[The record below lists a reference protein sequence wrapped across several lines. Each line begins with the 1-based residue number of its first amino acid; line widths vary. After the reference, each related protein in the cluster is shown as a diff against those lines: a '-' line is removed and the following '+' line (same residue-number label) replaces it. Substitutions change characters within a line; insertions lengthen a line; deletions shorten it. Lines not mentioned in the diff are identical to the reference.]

1 MAALL
6 LERTGDVAD
15 AVREGDADWAWAGGL
30 VATDD
35 ARVDLRFAA
44 LAAVR
49 LEDDGDL
56 AAASAVATA
65 GDAAAAPCDARRAA
79 ELASCGPGFSSISRV
94 GSLRIRLVDAGASL
108 PSLSGSERLAD
119 DGDSAAVPR
128 EGVLRFAA
136 GDAEAG

>member
-1 MAALL
+1 VAALL
-6 LERTGDVAD
+6 LERTSDVAD

-44 LAAVR
+44 LTAVR
-49 LEDDGDL
+49 LEADGDL
-56 AAASAVATA
+56 AAASALATA
-65 GDAAAAPCDARRAA
+65 GDAAAAPRDARRAA
-79 ELASCGPGFSSISRV
+79 ELASCGPGFSSTSRV
-94 GSLRIRLVDAGASL
+94 GSLRARLVDAGASL